1 MINKGSI
8 MGDIVSRV
16 VNLQTG
22 GEGVN
27 APGAGG
33 ETSGGVNLE
42 AEKSIK
48 DIIEERQEQLKE
60 LEQL

>member
-1 MINKGSI
+1 

-16 VNLQTG
+16 APLQTG
-22 GEGVN
+22 GGSVN
-27 APGAGG
+27 VPGAGG

-48 DIIEERQEQLKE
+48 DIIDERQEQLKE

>member
-1 MINKGSI
+1 

-27 APGAGG
+27 GPGAGG